1 MSTDRGVRQPSSCPP
16 HTKSTTL
23 AGGEQQVSYKKKDII
38 MLPGDSRSVL
48 QGFFLY
54 YCYVSCHL
62 LLKIVDK
69 RLLSMSLSITTVSQ
83 EKSFFITESK

>member
-38 MLPGDSRSVL
+38 MLPGDSRR
-48 QGFFLY
+48 LY
-54 YCYVSCHL
+54 IAVVSCHL
-62 LLKIVDK
+62 LLTIVGK
-69 RLLSMSLSITTVSQ
+69 RLFSMALSIITISQ
-83 EKSFFITESK
+83 EKSFCITESN